1 MFPPTTPF
9 LQPGIHVSAR
19 VNTRASLRSAADA
32 LWNAKSRL
40 GCVER
45 CTELSRFLASP
56 HWRFDLYLS
65 RSLSIVHLVHLVPV
79 VCIASGPVV
88 VASKCQIVCHGTDV
102 CFASVDHAAAR
113 GRDTH
118 SFLLLCAYT
127 SAMVGREIG
136 IWVTQIFEVQNDSI
150 PGGLKRLTT
159 QSG

>member
-9 LQPGIHVSAR
+9 MQPGVHVSAR

-32 LWNAKSRL
+32 LWDAKSRL

-56 HWRFDLYLS
+56 HWRFDLYPS
-65 RSLSIVHLVHLVPV
+65 RSLSIVQSVPV
-79 VCIASGPVV
+79 VRFSSGRVI
-88 VASKCQIVCHGTDV
+88 VASECQIVCHGTDV
-102 CFASVDHAAAR
+102 CFASVDHAAAQ
-113 GRDTH
+113 GGDTR
-118 SFLLLCAYT
+118 SFLLLCPYT
-127 SAMVGREIG
+127 SAMAGREIG
-136 IWVTQIFEVQNDSI
+136 IWVTQMFEVQNGSI